1 MMPKKLVAYCS
12 GRRTHSRRA
21 IYSAVNSSVNA
32 HSSGYSHVAC
42 RAWTV
47 GALSAI
53 TTATGPRPGVL
64 GEARAAVFGLQR
76 SADAILQ
83 IEQIGFD
90 GFGPVVH
97 EITLR
102 MTARS
107 P

>member
-1 MMPKKLVAYCS
+1 MHVGEVHPALLDQC
-12 GRRTHSRRA
+12 
-21 IYSAVNSSVNA
+21 AVLDHPRPA
-32 HSSGYSHVAC
+32 TA
-42 RAWTV
+42 
-47 GALSAI
+47 
-53 TTATGPRPGVL
+53 ATGPRPGVL

-76 SADAILQ
+76 SADAVLQ